1 MQVFF
6 FFFFFFFFVVVVVV
20 VVVVVEEGSYV
31 DGVRKVSVRIGKK
44 RKVKVFYVW
53 EAEKSESYL
62 CVRSY

>member
-1 MQVFF
+1 MLVFF
-6 FFFFFFFFVVVVVV
+6 FFFFCLF
-20 VVVVVEEGSYV
+20 VVEEGSYV